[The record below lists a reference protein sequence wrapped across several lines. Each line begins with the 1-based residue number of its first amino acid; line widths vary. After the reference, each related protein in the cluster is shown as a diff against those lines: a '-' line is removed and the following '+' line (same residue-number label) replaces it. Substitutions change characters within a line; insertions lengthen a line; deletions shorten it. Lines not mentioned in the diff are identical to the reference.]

1 MEKICVTELTE
12 QLIRN
17 CIQLTQI
24 GEPYK
29 YCFVNGFSLISELW
43 NDEITIRLEDSEGY
57 EIESQTLDYNNMT
70 DKDLRETI
78 SYLLDCVEKELY

>member
-1 MEKICVTELTE
+1 MEKICVDELTK
-12 QLIRN
+12 QLVHN
-17 CIQLTQI
+17 CRRLTQI

-29 YCFVNGFSLISELW
+29 YRFVNGFSLISELW
-43 NDEITIRLEDSEGY
+43 NDEFTIRLEDSEGY
-57 EIESQTLDYNNMT
+57 EIELLTLDYNNIT

>member
-1 MEKICVTELTE
+1 MEKICIDELIKR
-12 QLIRN
+12 LVNN
-17 CIQLTQI
+17 CRRMTQI
-24 GEPYK
+24 GEPYE
-29 YCFVNGFSLISELW
+29 YCFINGFSLISELW
-43 NDEITIRLEDSEGY
+43 NDEVTIRLEDSEGY